1 MNKGLFD
8 ISFGFLSAARAF
20 AVFGVGDV
28 VIVASNPAQEL
39 LWAAKEL
46 PKWVELIGT
55 TQQQVNKAQEMVN
68 LIGDPKAFAQNIVSE
83 ATPNISLVEEANQL
97 KARAA
102 VLDFTRTNWAFD
114 APLRKD
120 SEGDLSV
127 ARTFTVLGQ
136 EVTRDR
142 EKYLRLAGEKAL
154 QGRLQEAIDRKQTVD
169 KKELALQQATLTK
182 LKAASTHTEIA
193 MHQASLAASAQR
205 MQMAAARVTQAQAE
219 LDVYRSNLALE
230 QKKEREQAWEWAGR
244 TVETAITRAERAAT
258 AGGKRQGPITPI
270 GPDGWN
276 SNNF

>member
-1 MNKGLFD
+1 MNKGLLGVLL
-8 ISFGFLSAARAF
+8 GFVSAVRVF

-55 TQQQVNKAQEMVN
+55 TQQQVNKAQEMVD
-68 LIGDPKAFAQNIVSE
+68 LIGDPKAFAENIVSE
-83 ATPNISLVEEANQL
+83 STPNISLVEEANQL

-102 VLDFTRTNWAFD
+102 VLDFTRTNWTFD

-127 ARTFTVLGQ
+127 AQTFTVLGQ

-142 EKYLRLAGEKAL
+142 EKYLQLATEKAL
-154 QGRLQEAIDRKQTVD
+154 QGRLQEAIDKKQAVD
-169 KKELALQQATLTK
+169 KKELALQQATLAK
-182 LKAASTHTEIA
+182 LKAASTQTEIA

-219 LDVYRSNLALE
+219 LDVFKSNLALE
-230 QKKEREQAWEWAGR
+230 QKKEREQAREWAGK
-244 TVETAITRAERAAT
+244 TVESAIKRAEKAAT
-258 AGGKRQGPITPI
+258 AGGKRQGVVAPI